1 MVFIDW
7 ISSRDHRSFNESF
20 FKIVGEKNDVCFV
33 FDKKL
38 VINDVD
44 TILINQNK
52 GRLKRFLCV
61 LSLCVKYR
69 AEKLFFV
76 TYDPFFIVFLSLLM
90 LDISVFEHNTTPETT
105 NLSKHSI
112 WQLLFLG
119 RLKRLAQFR
128 GQFEILKKLNQKV
141 FYIGSPLRIIKKTT
155 VKSKSCGNY
164 YLAPS
169 YRMDLDELLR
179 IIPSLDV
186 RKVLVKKAAFDNS
199 ENAHINKF
207 RRMIIPKLHITESD
221 INNAKGIIITLQSDI
236 RGTGWFNE
244 AIGRKIPLLL
254 SNKKIISVFIKTFPN
269 YPFIDISHLNEH
281 ELRIKPEKLNVNI
294 SDQIAYA
301 YILMNNFSFK
311 QNFKSAI
318 SS

>member
-1 MVFIDW
+1 MIYIDW
-7 ISSRDHRSFNESF
+7 ISPSDHRSFNESF
-20 FKIVGEKNDVCFV
+20 FKIVSEKNDVCFV

-38 VINDVD
+38 VINDIE
-44 TILINQNK
+44 TIFINQNK

-69 AEKLFFV
+69 ADNLFFV
-76 TYDPFFIVFLSLLM
+76 TYDPFFIVFLSLLR
-90 LDISVFEHNTTPETT
+90 LDISVFEHNTTPETI

-112 WQLLFLG
+112 WQFLFLG
-119 RLKRLAQFR
+119 RIKRLAQFR

-141 FYIGSPLRIIKKTT
+141 FYIGSPLRIIKKTNGKC
-155 VKSKSCGNY
+155 KSSSNY

-169 YRMDLDELLR
+169 YRIDLDELSR
-179 IIPSLDV
+179 IIPSLGI

-199 ENAHINKF
+199 ENAHIDKF
-207 RRMIIPKLHITESD
+207 RRMIIPKPHITEND

-244 AIGRKIPLLL
+244 AIGRGIPLLL

-269 YPFIDISHLNEH
+269 HPFIDISNLADNKQGINPEMLNT
-281 ELRIKPEKLNVNI
+281 NM
-294 SDQIAYA
+294 SDHMA
-301 YILMNNFSFK
+301 YILFSNIAFK
-311 QNFKSAI
+311 RKFKIAI
-318 SS
+318 NS

>member
-1 MVFIDW
+1 MIYIDW
-7 ISSRDHRSFNESF
+7 ISPGDHRSFNESF

-44 TILINQNK
+44 TIFINQNK

-69 AEKLFFV
+69 AEKFFFV
-76 TYDPFFIVFLSLLM
+76 TYDPFFIVFLSLLR

-119 RLKRLAQFR
+119 RFKRLAQFR

-155 VKSKSCGNY
+155 GKCKSSGNY

-179 IIPSLDV
+179 IIPSLGIS
-186 RKVLVKKAAFDNS
+186 KVLVKKAAFDNS
-199 ENAHINKF
+199 ENAHIDKF
-207 RRMIIPKLHITESD
+207 RRMIIPKPHITEND

-244 AIGRKIPLLL
+244 AIGRGIPLLL

-269 YPFIDISHLNEH
+269 HPFIDISNLADNKQG
-281 ELRIKPEKLNVNI
+281 INPENWNTSM
-294 SDQIAYA
+294 SDHMA
-301 YILMNNFSFK
+301 YILWSNIAFK
-311 QNFKSAI
+311 RKFKIAI
-318 SS
+318 NS

>member
-1 MVFIDW
+1 
-7 ISSRDHRSFNESF
+7 
-20 FKIVGEKNDVCFV
+20 
-33 FDKKL
+33 L
-38 VINDVD
+38 
-44 TILINQNK
+44 
-52 GRLKRFLCV
+52 
-61 LSLCVKYR
+61 KYR

-155 VKSKSCGNY
+155 VKSKSCGDY

-169 YRMDLDELLR
+169 YRMDLDELSR
-179 IIPSLDV
+179 IIPSLGI

-207 RRMIIPKLHITESD
+207 RRMIIPKPHITEND
-221 INNAKGIIITLQSDI
+221 ISNAKGIIITLQSDI

-244 AIGRKIPLLL
+244 AIGRGIPLLL
-254 SNKKIISVFIKTFPN
+254 SNKKIISVFTKTFPN
-269 YPFIDISHLNEH
+269 YPFIDISNLAGSKQGV
-281 ELRIKPEKLNVNI
+281 IAEKWKTII
-294 SDQIAYA
+294 SDQMP
-301 YILMNNFSFK
+301 YILVSNKAFK
-311 QNFKSAI
+311 RKFKIAI
-318 SS
+318 NS

>member
-155 VKSKSCGNY
+155 VKSKSCGDY

-169 YRMDLDELLR
+169 YRMDLDELSR
-179 IIPSLDV
+179 IIPSLGI

-207 RRMIIPKLHITESD
+207 RRMIIPKPHITEND
-221 INNAKGIIITLQSDI
+221 ISNAKGIIITLQSDI

-244 AIGRKIPLLL
+244 AIGRGIPLLL
-254 SNKKIISVFIKTFPN
+254 SNKKIISVFTKTFPN
-269 YPFIDISHLNEH
+269 YPFIDISNLAGSKQGV
-281 ELRIKPEKLNVNI
+281 IAEKWKTII
-294 SDQIAYA
+294 SDQMP
-301 YILMNNFSFK
+301 YILVSNKAFK
-311 QNFKSAI
+311 RKFKIAI
-318 SS
+318 NS